1 MKGTSQAML
10 VGLFCILL
18 PLGCGTRNSQIIAVI
33 PETTGTELWES
44 VHAAAE
50 LEGRNTG
57 YEIYWNAPTR
67 SDDVAGQISLVE
79 SAIRSHTSG
88 IVLAP
93 DHFLALLTVVRE
105 AESSHTPVAIVHSP
119 LPIPESTNLSY
130 LINDDSAMGR
140 LVADRAGTILNG
152 RGSIAI
158 IGIDP
163 NMMGSL
169 ERVTSLETEL
179 HIHFPNVVIVGRRS
193 GSVNP
198 ATSQLS
204 AAEIIRENPK
214 LDAMIALNS
223 VSTQGTWAAL
233 NVLDPSHRIK
243 LIGCEQEIDLMS
255 GIRHGDIDSIVIEN
269 TFEMGR
275 LAVRWISDRRKG
287 SDQPI
292 RVKVVPI
299 LVTKANIDDPA
310 IQRVL
315 SRSWE
320 TSQ

>member
-1 MKGTSQAML
+1 MRGASSGILAA
-10 VGLFCILL
+10 LFCVLL
-18 PLGCGTRNSQIIAVI
+18 PLGCTARDSRIIAVI

-50 LEGRNTG
+50 LEGRNAG
-57 YEIYWNAPTR
+57 YKIYWNAPTR
-67 SDDVAGQISLVE
+67 PDDVAGQIALVE
-79 SAIRSHTSG
+79 RAIRSHASG

-105 AESSHTPVAIVHSP
+105 AEASHTPVAIIHAP
-119 LPIPESTNLSY
+119 LPLPENKDLSY
-130 LINDDSAMGR
+130 IINDDSAMGR
-140 LVADRAGTILNG
+140 LVADRIGKILNG
-152 RGSIAI
+152 QGSIAI

-163 NMMGSL
+163 NTMGSS
-169 ERVTSLETEL
+169 ERARSLESEL
-179 HIHFPNVVIVGRRS
+179 RVHYPKIIIVERRS

-198 ATSQLS
+198 ATGQLS
-204 AAEIIRENPK
+204 AAEVIRENSK
-214 LDAMIALNS
+214 LDALIALNS
-223 VSTQGTWAAL
+223 VSAQGSWAAL
-233 NVLDPSHRIK
+233 NVLDPSHRIR
-243 LIGCEQEIDLMS
+243 LIGCDQEIDLMS

-287 SDQPI
+287 REEPI
-292 RVKVVPI
+292 RVKIEPI
-299 LVTKANIDDPA
+299 LVTRANIDDPA

-315 SRSWE
+315 SRAWE